1 MTNLVRAI
9 KEQVEQQTNE
19 SRYQIL
25 SDISRETGYPF
36 LVVEQKYSQLRMM
49 GEIYSYSNSDGEYV
63 VRVTRT

>member
-9 KEQVEQQTNE
+9 KDHVEQQTDE
-19 SRYQIL
+19 SRYQLL
-25 SDISRETGYPF
+25 SDISRETGHPF

-49 GEIYSYSNSDGEYV
+49 GEIYSYSNGDGEYV